1 MTTLIYRWENCG
13 AVANGKAGNQ
23 TAMFLT
29 TAQHCLP
36 GLLCLGLSSLLF
48 GAPDLEVREK
58 SWLLH
63 PFLGDSV
70 QWFSGTEIGVAL
82 LRTSGLKQSFA
93 AWYTLR
99 EMHCKPWLIPS
110 CLSLAPGSVLV
121 LWMQFHWGEFI
132 DTASLVMQDKEHS
145 LGETSSHRSD
155 LFCFS
160 FAKAAF
166 PNFHNHCCSNN
177 LQ

>member
-23 TAMFLT
+23 TAVFLT

-70 QWFSGTEIGVAL
+70 QWFFGTEIGVAL

-93 AWYTLR
+93 AWYILR

-110 CLSLAPGSVLV
+110 CLSLAPGSVFGA
-121 LWMQFHWGEFI
+121 MDAI
-132 DTASLVMQDKEHS
+132 SLRWIYRHS
-145 LGETSSHRSD
+145 VFGH
-155 LFCFS
+155 
-160 FAKAAF
+160 AGQGAF
-166 PNFHNHCCSNN
+166 PWRNFFTPFWPFLFFICKGSISQ
-177 LQ
+177 LPQSLLLK